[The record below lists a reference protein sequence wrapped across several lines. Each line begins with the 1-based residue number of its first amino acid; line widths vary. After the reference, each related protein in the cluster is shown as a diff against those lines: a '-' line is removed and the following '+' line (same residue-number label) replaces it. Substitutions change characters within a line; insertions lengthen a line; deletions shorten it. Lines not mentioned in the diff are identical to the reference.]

1 MLSLTFWVWLLSL
14 SITFPRFIP
23 VVACV
28 RTSIL
33 FMAEWCNNYG
43 ESWLR
48 TKAERDVLP
57 QGVSLWQRD
66 YSFWEEA
73 DTGAALKAEWRL
85 LFYKRHFHLQG
96 KSPSLC
102 QEEKGDSVSKEGN
115 DFNLHWN
122 QALVFCT
129 FPGNLPTLV
138 PSPHICRPP
147 PLPPEHLLSLDGNGI
162 LKVPWTASRSNQS
175 ILREINPQYI
185 HWKDCCWSWR
195 SSTLATWCQEPTHW
209 KRSWC
214 WERLTARGEGG
225 SRRWDG
231 WVASATQWTWIWENS
246 GR

>member
-28 RTSIL
+28 RASFL

-43 ESWLR
+43 ESQLR

-73 DTGAALKAEWRL
+73 DTEAALKAEWRL
-85 LFYKRHFHLQG
+85 LFYKRHLHLQG

-122 QALVFCT
+122 QALA

-138 PSPHICRPP
+138 PSPHIRRLP

-175 ILREINPQYI
+175 ILREINPEYI
-185 HWKDCCWSWR
+185 HWKDCCWSWH

-209 KRSWC
+209 KRS
-214 WERLTARGEGG
+214 
-225 SRRWDG
+225 
-231 WVASATQWTWIWENS
+231 
-246 GR
+246 